1 MRFSSAIVKPPAPTF
16 ISGLTT
22 SHLGDPD
29 FSKAL
34 DQHAAYVEALKSC
47 GLSVIVL
54 DPDDRYPDSTFVEDT
69 ALVTGDLA
77 IITRPGAPSR
87 RGEVEDIERTLRQH
101 FNVIGRVVAPGTVDA
116 GDMMMVGA
124 HFYIGLSSRTNIEG
138 ANQVIGVLEA
148 NGRTGSTVP
157 LADALHL
164 KSVVSYIELNNLV
177 ATEEMS
183 TEAQFVNLEKL
194 VVSADERYAAN
205 CLWINGTVLV
215 AAGHPKTK
223 SKIQSYEYSVIELD
237 MSEFQKLD
245 GGLSCLSLRF

>member
-1 MRFSSAIVKPPAPTF
+1 MRFATAIVRPPAPSF
-16 ISGLTT
+16 VNGLTT
-22 SHLGDPD
+22 SHLGPPD
-29 FSKAL
+29 HAKAL
-34 DQHAAYVEALKSC
+34 DQHAAYAEVLRSC

-87 RGEVEDIERTLRQH
+87 RGEVEDIERVLRQH
-101 FNVIGRVVAPGTVDA
+101 FRVIERVVAPGTVDA
-116 GDMMMVGA
+116 GDIMMVGT
-124 HFYIGLSSRTNIEG
+124 HFYIGLSSRTNLDG
-138 ANQVIGVLEA
+138 AKQIIGTLEA

-157 LADALHL
+157 LSDALHL
-164 KSVVSYIELNNLV
+164 KSVVSCIEFNNLV
-177 ATEEMS
+177 ATDEMS
-183 TEAQFVNLEKL
+183 NEAQFADFQKL
-194 VVSADERYAAN
+194 AVADDERYAAN

-215 AAGHPKTK
+215 AAGHPKIK
-223 SKIQSYEYSVIELD
+223 SKIQSYEYSVVELD